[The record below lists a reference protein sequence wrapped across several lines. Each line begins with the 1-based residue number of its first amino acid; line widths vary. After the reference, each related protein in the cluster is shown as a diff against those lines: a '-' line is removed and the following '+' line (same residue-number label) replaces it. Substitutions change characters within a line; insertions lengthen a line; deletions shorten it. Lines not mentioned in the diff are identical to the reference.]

1 MALVSDCVPAMHGA
15 KITAWGHACQP
26 KQVFKGGALIFFLAC
41 EESRLQMKHAKKLL
55 YQILNMK
62 NTILDTH
69 GIIKHLYNFNQTQNQ
84 LVETQTQLSH
94 KMTKEDFYSNILKL
108 GINNS

>member
-1 MALVSDCVPAMHGA
+1 
-15 KITAWGHACQP
+15 
-26 KQVFKGGALIFFLAC
+26 
-41 EESRLQMKHAKKLL
+41 MKA
-55 YQILNMK
+55 
-62 NTILDTH
+62 TILDTH